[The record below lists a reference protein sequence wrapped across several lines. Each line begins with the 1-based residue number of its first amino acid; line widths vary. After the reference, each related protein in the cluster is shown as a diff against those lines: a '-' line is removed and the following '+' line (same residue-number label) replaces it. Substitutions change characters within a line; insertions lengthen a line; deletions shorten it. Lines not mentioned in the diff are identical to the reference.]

1 MVNCYSD
8 NGTQHQLSNEFGGGL
23 HAFFVLLEY
32 LDVVVDPANHAH
44 PNGAYDHHND
54 VDGIESRQ
62 QKRWNNDA
70 QNDDNATHGRG
81 AFFLHL
87 SFKTQFADGFPNLLA
102 LQPSDDAFA
111 GNQSQKQAQD
121 SCQRSTE

>member
-1 MVNCYSD
+1 MD
-8 NGTQHQLSNEFGGGL
+8 QLIEGVLAIGARLAPDDRTGGISHGL
-23 HAFFVLLEY
+23 AIERHRLAVRFH
-32 LDVVVDPANHAH
+32 VDK
-44 PNGAYDHHND
+44 
-54 VDGIESRQ
+54 V
-62 QKRWNNDA
+62 
-70 QNDDNATHGRG
+70 NDDNAAHGRG

-121 SCQRSTE
+121 SCQRSTERDVFEHAGAGNAQFVEMFKQVV